1 MTKEPA
7 EIRLPPREVVP
18 PKGLWRFVLTRVLA
32 VAALGFIM
40 AVGLNHSSK
49 AVIAATIFLVLMI
62 LIAAAQVP
70 LFKRRW
76 RRLEEDRLRSLPGH
90 PIYAGPAR
98 AESPPGGGG
107 GRPVAGELVL
117 DRQGISF
124 TPRRSQDMPAL
135 DIAWGEMAQIRLLP
149 IPTAPVA
156 GSLELTLHGG
166 ATQSFVIQ
174 RCESFAAKLQDL
186 PERL

>member
-7 EIRLPPREVVP
+7 EIRLPPCEVVP
-18 PKGLWRFVLTRVLA
+18 PKSLWRFVITRVLA

-49 AVIAATIFLVLMI
+49 TVIAAAVFLLLMI
-62 LIAAAQVP
+62 VIAAAQVP
-70 LFKRRW
+70 LFQRRW
-76 RRLEEDRLRSLPGH
+76 RRLEENRLKSLPGD
-90 PIYAGPAR
+90 PIYAGPAAR
-98 AESPPGGGG
+98 ESPPGRVK

-117 DRQGISF
+117 DSQGISF
-124 TPRRSQDMPAL
+124 TPRRTQDMASL
-135 DIAWGEMAQIRLLP
+135 RIAWGQMTQIRLLP
-149 IPTAPVA
+149 ISTAPVA

-174 RCESFAAKLQDL
+174 RCESLAAKLQ
-186 PERL
+186 RLTDHL

>member
-1 MTKEPA
+1 
-7 EIRLPPREVVP
+7 
-18 PKGLWRFVLTRVLA
+18 
-32 VAALGFIM
+32 M

-49 AVIAATIFLVLMI
+49 TVIAATVFLVLMI
-62 LIAAAQVP
+62 LIAALQVP

-76 RRLEEDRLRSLPGH
+76 RRLEQNRLRSLPGD

-98 AESPPGGGG
+98 VERLAGGAA
-107 GRPVAGELVL
+107 GRPVAGEIVV
-117 DRQGISF
+117 DDQGISF
-124 TPRRSQDMPAL
+124 APRRSQDMPPL
-135 DIAWGEMAQIRLLP
+135 HITWGQMTHVRLLP
-149 IPTAPVA
+149 IATAPVA

-174 RCESFAAKLQDL
+174 RCESLAAKLQHL